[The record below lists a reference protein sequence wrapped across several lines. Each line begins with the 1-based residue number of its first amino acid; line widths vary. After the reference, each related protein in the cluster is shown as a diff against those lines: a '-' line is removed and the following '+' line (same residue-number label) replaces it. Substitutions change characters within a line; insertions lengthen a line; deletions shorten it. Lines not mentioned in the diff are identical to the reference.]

1 MLYSY
6 IKDFYK
12 ITEIITESKE
22 NRRKVNFLSTLKS
35 FLLIYKYCNGVNIVI

>member
-22 NRRKVNFLSTLKS
+22 SKKS
-35 FLLIYKYCNGVNIVI
+35 EFFIYAKIFFIDI